1 MGSRRIRGRLEKLQ
15 AEMSPHQIAVRQY
28 DGTTQVFPKSVWKE
42 AIQSAWSYPELC
54 ASGMSEEDALKCMHP
69 LVIAALNSPDQKWAA
84 FRPLRVVARGENGEF
99 VDVTAQK
106 RELVNYAHAGGP
118 DAI

>member
-1 MGSRRIRGRLEKLQ
+1 MGGRRLRGRLEKLQ

-42 AIQSAWSYPELC
+42 AIQSAWSYPKLC

-69 LVIAALNSPDQKWAA
+69 LVIAALNSPDQKWAP
-84 FRPLRVVARGENGEF
+84 FRPWRVVARDPDTGAI

-106 RELVNYAHAGGP
+106 RELVN
-118 DAI
+118 